1 MFSNISFKKYCLS
14 LVAIAV
20 VVVVVVI
27 VVVVVVVVAVV
38 VVERA
43 LLFQLNEKNDFEV
56 IFWQSINRLFT
67 LVKHKG
73 KVVLYKHIW
82 YTVR

>member
-1 MFSNISFKKYCLS
+1 MSSSSKAYSACLVKYITKNNFSLFSNINFKKYCLS

-20 VVVVVVI
+20 VVVVA
-27 VVVVVVVVAVV
+27 VVVAVV

-56 IFWQSINRLFT
+56 IF
-67 LVKHKG
+67 
-73 KVVLYKHIW
+73 
-82 YTVR
+82 

>member
-1 MFSNISFKKYCLS
+1 MSSSSKAYSACLVKYIAKNNFSLFSNINFKKYCLS
-14 LVAIAV
+14 LVAIA

-56 IFWQSINRLFT
+56 IF
-67 LVKHKG
+67 
-73 KVVLYKHIW
+73 
-82 YTVR
+82 

>member
-1 MFSNISFKKYCLS
+1 MSSSSKAYSACLVKYIAKNNFSLFSNISFKKYCLS
-14 LVAIAV
+14 LVAIA

-56 IFWQSINRLFT
+56 IF
-67 LVKHKG
+67 
-73 KVVLYKHIW
+73 
-82 YTVR
+82 

>member
-1 MFSNISFKKYCLS
+1 MFSNISFKKYCLF
-14 LVAIAV
+14 LVAIA

>member
-1 MFSNISFKKYCLS
+1 MSSSSKAYSACLVKYIAKNNFSLFSNISFKKYCLS

-20 VVVVVVI
+20 VVVVVIV

-56 IFWQSINRLFT
+56 IF
-67 LVKHKG
+67 
-73 KVVLYKHIW
+73 
-82 YTVR
+82 